1 VPVPHHRLDFEFS
14 PAALG
19 ERIVQAVLAR
29 DPVRAERAIVAALEI
44 HGCTGGAER
53 TVFAD
58 ARRIGARLGPECAA
72 AVAEAID
79 TCVNRRE
86 PPPAV
91 RA

>member
-1 VPVPHHRLDFEFS
+1 MPVPHHRLEFEFS
-14 PAALG
+14 PSALA
-19 ERIVQAVLAR
+19 ERIVQGVLAG

-44 HGCTGGAER
+44 HGRTGGAER
-53 TVFAD
+53 SVFAD
-58 ARRIGARLGPECAA
+58 ARLVAARLGTECAT

-79 TCVNRRE
+79 ACVNRRE